1 MATTDMKK
9 RQPGG
14 RVGESSS
21 TLNADAME
29 PSDTFLDDRGGAE
42 PQHRTAAGAAGSDRR
57 ASDGGM
63 TGELREA
70 VRHRASEQIET
81 QRDRA
86 ANALGALA
94 GAARSAT
101 QGLRDSGQPQ
111 LADYLNRASDGIER
125 WSARLREQNLD
136 DTMQDVQAFARRNPA
151 VFLGAALGAGILA
164 ARFFRSSRP
173 PVARPQ
179 PGLWN
184 APPSRPQRDIA
195 DRRQRSTP
203 AETV

>member
-1 MATTDMKK
+1 MATTDTKK

-14 RVGESSS
+14 RVGPSSS
-21 TLNADAME
+21 SASADAMGAGD
-29 PSDTFLDDRGGAE
+29 SFLDDRGGAE
-42 PQHRTAAGAAGSDRR
+42 PQNRVAAGSAGSDRR
-57 ASDGGM
+57 PSDGGM

-70 VRHRASEQIET
+70 VRERASEQIET

-94 GAARSAT
+94 GAARTAT

-111 LADYLNRASDGIER
+111 LADYLDRASDGIER
-125 WSARLREQNLD
+125 WSSRLREQNLD

-173 PVARPQ
+173 PVARTQ
-179 PGLWN
+179 QGLWN
-184 APPSRPQRDIA
+184 APPSRPQHDIA
-195 DRRQRSTP
+195 NRRQGSTP